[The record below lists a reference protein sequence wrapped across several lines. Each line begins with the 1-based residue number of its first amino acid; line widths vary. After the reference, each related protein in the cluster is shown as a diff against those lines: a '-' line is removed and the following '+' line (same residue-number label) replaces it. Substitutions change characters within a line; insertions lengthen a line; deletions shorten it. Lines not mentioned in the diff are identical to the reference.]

1 MAVVRVKR
9 HCNEEPIDALLLA
22 CKRRKTEN
30 DNLTSVFKFAATVD
44 NQDENVYKYIPK
56 AYTLEQAESSYKKHK
71 ISNITDKLRAENR
84 LFSQHSRLKVVNC
97 FRALSETDSL
107 EDGTTQTASDHS
119 LTIVDIESL
128 PTTSSESSKH
138 STISEVDLD
147 KKPEKYVY
155 DIYYAPD
162 CKLDEKMMDNPIS
175 CHPLDD
181 LVFEDYSNEV
191 YDVEEESDD
200 SNDENNWR
208 NDYPD
213 EDPDSI
219 GEDDMKLA
227 CQLGGLNMSDTHSLS
242 SDAGEEDLVYGIDE
256 PECTVGIDSSDADF
270 YGYGYAAYKKR
281 VVQDLDSDASEN
293 SDFYFCDSD
302 IDSDRSS

>member
-97 FRALSETDSL
+97 FRALSETDSV

-138 STISEVDLD
+138 STTSEVDRD

-162 CKLDEKMMDNPIS
+162 CKLDAKMLDNPIS

-191 YDVEEESDD
+191 YDVQDESDD

-227 CQLGGLNMSDTHSLS
+227 CQLGGLNMSETNSLS
-242 SDAGEEDLVYGIDE
+242 SDEGEEDLVYGIDE

-270 YGYGYAAYKKR
+270 YGYSYAAYKKK
-281 VVQDLDSDASEN
+281 VVKDLDSDASEN

-302 IDSDRSS
+302 DDSCQS

>member
-1 MAVVRVKR
+1 MS
-9 HCNEEPIDALLLA
+9 L
-22 CKRRKTEN
+22 
-30 DNLTSVFKFAATVD
+30 
-44 NQDENVYKYIPK
+44 DENVYKYIPK

-97 FRALSETDSL
+97 FRALSETDSV

-138 STISEVDLD
+138 STTSEVDRD

-162 CKLDEKMMDNPIS
+162 CKLDAKMLDNPIS

-191 YDVEEESDD
+191 YDVQDESDD

-227 CQLGGLNMSDTHSLS
+227 CQLGGLNMSETNSLS
-242 SDAGEEDLVYGIDE
+242 SDEGEEDLVYGIDE

-270 YGYGYAAYKKR
+270 YGYSYAAYKKK
-281 VVQDLDSDASEN
+281 VVKDLDSDASEN

-302 IDSDRSS
+302 NDSCQS